1 MVLPVET
8 SKNTQPVIGTIDQ
21 VPPIS
26 PEVKFIQESNLNNQP
41 QIIILI
47 AAPLLQKDK
56 RTPIEGIAILKEID
70 GILDALREVQEP
82 RQIKIVVEVAT
93 EQTLNNIFKSE
104 CKPLILHY
112 IAHGMVSDQGIPM
125 MLEDKEGIADP
136 LNQEKLINILK
147 TEPPCELA
155 ILNAFHTQELESVFE
170 RAGVPNILV
179 INDRDNIL
187 DTEARLFAREFYK
200 PVFAGKNIVDAVLD
214 CKRSKD
220 FTFKILPV
228 GHPAH
233 NNPLGINEL
242 PRGNFLEP
250 EWPNNNLPTDELNF
264 IGRRGEL
271 HQLAV
276 ELSKKNNNKCIA
288 LHGFGG
294 IGKTAL
300 AIASGRWQQERK
312 LWSNGVWLIKLQEV
326 KDATTAKTRI
336 IEVLEIEKFKDL
348 EKWNALLIL
357 DDLDQIIRTDQDG
370 IVSLFNELKNFRN
383 IKLLVTSRDK
393 LFPVITHEPIDVGGL
408 SQMDAIAAFKEYAQ
422 ETFTNPNDPD
432 FVYIINFLEGYP
444 LALKLAASFLKIRR
458 CGLTRLKQELSQ
470 ALEALDKRY
479 KTKETSLQISLDITY
494 NVLSTEYKEM
504 FINLAIFPGGLGE
517 ELANLLWG
525 REGMESLEY
534 LLLYS
539 MAELDNTAT
548 ERRFRLPQ
556 PVREYAKGKRENT
569 ENAETFTKIL
579 EYFYF
584 TISQLMED
592 EKRFSQEASNLSY
605 FIEWGLVNENNA
617 KNICFTARIIDVLGL
632 KIQQIFPQR
641 DLLEILNHALA
652 SAKRNTDIYAE
663 AGIYKILGEVKLK
676 RLGLEEAKPDF
687 DNAIAKYEICYLSLR
702 EITEN
707 AIVQAFRT
715 YIKIKIGDC
724 QEMMKGYEQALR
736 SYEEAQI
743 LYEEIEDAVGG
754 WFPNPPRVMIARV
767 KNKIAYRNLNLELF
781 SFETVMVNEQGKV
794 IKREAKEVGYFIHTL
809 PENIN
814 LEMVSIPEGQ
824 FWMGS
829 PEGEGYDWEKPQHLV
844 KIAPF
849 FIGKTPITQQQWRA
863 VASLPKEQRELNLK
877 PSRFEGDNL
886 PVERVSWQ
894 DAIEFCA
901 RLSRYTGMNYRLPSE
916 AEWEYACRA
925 IQNPEE
931 LVKGVKKIPVYPP
944 FHFGETITSELANYY
959 GSLTYKEEPGGQYRG
974 ETTPVRSF
982 LPNAFGLYDMHG
994 NVWEWCLDPWHN
1006 NYEGAP
1012 GDGGVWDGNNN
1023 DNHYYKVLDNIN
1035 VLIEDSRTHVLRG
1048 GSWVDAPLICR
1059 SACRL
1064 STGFAY
1070 NFVGF
1075 RPVFSVQDSSPLHS

>member
-21 VPPIS
+21 FPPIS
-26 PEVKFIQESNLNNQP
+26 PELKFIQESNPNNQP

-47 AAPLLQKDK
+47 AAPLLQRDK
-56 RTPIEGIAILKEID
+56 RTSIEGIAIRKEID

-82 RQIKIVVEVAT
+82 RRIKIVVEVAT
-93 EQTLNNIFKSE
+93 EETLNNIFKSE
-104 CKPLILHY
+104 CKPLIIHY
-112 IAHGMVSDQGIPM
+112 IAHGMVPGQDIAM
-125 MLEDKEGIADP
+125 MLEDKEGIADT
-136 LNQEKLINILK
+136 LNQEKLISILEGE

-155 ILNAFHTQELESVFE
+155 ILNGFHTQELESFFE

-187 DTEARLFAREFYK
+187 DTEARLFARELYK
-200 PVFAGKNIVDAVLD
+200 SVFAGKNIEDAVRD
-214 CKRSKD
+214 CKKSKD
-220 FTFKILPV
+220 FTFKILPA
-228 GHPAH
+228 GSPAH

-242 PRGNFLEP
+242 PRGKFLEP

-276 ELSKKNNNKCIA
+276 ELNRRNNNKCIA

-300 AIASGRWQQERK
+300 AIALGRWQQERR
-312 LWSNGVWLIKLQEV
+312 LWSNGVWFIKLQEV

-357 DDLDQIIRTDQDG
+357 DDLDQIIRANPDG
-370 IVSLFNELKNFRN
+370 IVSLFKDLNKFKN

-393 LFPVITHEPIDVGGL
+393 LFIDISHKPIDVGGL
-408 SQMDAIAAFKEYAQ
+408 SEMDAIATFKEYAQ
-422 ETFTNPNDPD
+422 ESLIIQNDPD
-432 FVYIINFLEGYP
+432 FEYIINFLEGYP

-458 CGLTRLKQELSQ
+458 CSLKHLKQELSQ

-479 KTKETSLQISLDITY
+479 RTKETSLQISLDITY
-494 NVLSTEYKEM
+494 NVLLKEYKEM

-517 ELANLLWG
+517 ELADLLWG
-525 REGMESLEY
+525 REGIESLEY

-556 PVREYAKGKRENT
+556 PVREYAKGKRENP
-569 ENAETFTKIL
+569 ENAEIFTRIL

-584 TISQLMED
+584 TISQLIED

-605 FIEWGLVNENNA
+605 FIEWELVNENNT

-632 KIQQIFPQR
+632 KIEQIFPQR
-641 DLLEILNHALA
+641 DLLKKLNNALN
-652 SAKRNTDIYAE
+652 SAKINTDIYAE
-663 AGIYKILGEVKLK
+663 AGIYKILGEVK
-676 RLGLEEAKPDF
+676 RLGLEEAKADF

-724 QEMMKGYEQALR
+724 QEMMKEYEQALI
-736 SYEEAQI
+736 SYQEAQR

-754 WFPNPPRVMIARV
+754 WFPKVMITRV
-767 KNKIAYRNLNLELF
+767 KNKIAHKKLAPF

-794 IKREAKEVGYFIHTL
+794 IKREAREAAYLVHTL
-809 PENIN
+809 PENID

-829 PEGEGYDWEKPQHLV
+829 PEGEGYYSEKPQHLV

-863 VASLPKEQRELNLK
+863 VASLPKEQIELNPK

-925 IQNPEE
+925 IQNPGE
-931 LVKGVKKIPVYPP
+931 LVKGVREIPVYPP

-959 GSLTYKEEPGGQYRG
+959 GSSTYKEEPRGQYRAQ
-974 ETTPVRSF
+974 TTPVRSF

-1023 DNHYYKVLDNIN
+1023 NNHYYDILDNIN

-1048 GSWVDAPLICR
+1048 GSWLFDARLCR
-1059 SACRL
+1059 SASRDFL
-1064 STGFAY
+1064 GFDY
-1070 NFVGF
+1070 DFVGF
-1075 RPVFSVQDSSPLHS
+1075 RPAFSLQDSSPLHS

>member
-26 PEVKFIQESNLNNQP
+26 PEVKFIQESNPNNQP

-70 GILDALREVQEP
+70 GIVDALREVQEP
-82 RQIKIVVEVAT
+82 RRIKIVVEVAT
-93 EQTLNNIFKSE
+93 EETLNNIFKSE
-104 CKPLILHY
+104 CKPLIIHY
-112 IAHGMVSDQGIPM
+112 IAHGIVSGQGITM
-125 MLEDKEGIADP
+125 MLEDKEGIADT

-155 ILNAFHTQELESVFE
+155 ILNAFHTQELEKVFKK
-170 RAGVPNILV
+170 AGVPNILV

-187 DTEARLFAREFYK
+187 DTEARRFARELYK
-200 PVFAGKNIVDAVLD
+200 SVFAGKNIVDAVLD

-264 IGRRGEL
+264 IGRREEL

-326 KDATTAKTRI
+326 EDITTAKARI
-336 IEVLEIEKFKDL
+336 IETLEIENFKDL
-348 EKWNALLIL
+348 EKWNTLLIL
-357 DDLDQIIRTDQDG
+357 DDLDQIIRNDPDG
-370 IVSLFNELKNFRN
+370 IVSLLSEIKSFKN

-393 LFPVITHEPIDVGGL
+393 LFIEIPHEPIDVGGL
-408 SQMDAIAAFKEYAQ
+408 SEMDAIAAFKEYAK
-422 ETFTNPNDPD
+422 ESLTNQNDPD
-432 FVYIINFLEGYP
+432 FRSIIDFLEGYP

-458 CGLTRLKQELSQ
+458 CGLARLKQELSQ
-470 ALEALDKRY
+470 ALEALDRRY
-479 KTKETSLQISLDITY
+479 RTKETSLQISLDITY
-494 NVLSTEYKEM
+494 NVLLPEYQEM
-504 FINLAIFPGGLGE
+504 FIDLAMFPGGLGE
-517 ELANLLWG
+517 ELADLIWG
-525 REGMESLEY
+525 RQGIESLEY

-539 MAELDNTAT
+539 MAELDNTTT

-556 PVREYAKGKRENT
+556 PVREYAKGKQENT
-569 ENAETFTKIL
+569 ENTETFTRIL

-584 TISQLMED
+584 AISQLMED
-592 EKRFSQEASNLSY
+592 EKRFFQEISNLSY
-605 FIEWGLVNENNA
+605 FIEWGLANENNT

-632 KIQQIFPQR
+632 KIEQIFSQR
-641 DLLEILNHALA
+641 DLSEILNGTLN
-652 SAKRNTDIYAE
+652 SARRNTDIYAE

-676 RLGLEEAKPDF
+676 RMGLDEARADF
-687 DNAIAKYEICYLSLR
+687 DRAILRYEIHYLSL
-702 EITEN
+702 EEVTEN
-707 AIVQAFRT
+707 ANTRAFRI

-724 QEMMKGYEQALR
+724 QEMMKEYEQALMI
-736 SYEEAQI
+736 YEEAQI
-743 LYEEIEDAVGG
+743 LYEEIEDAVGS
-754 WFPNPPRVMIARV
+754 WFPNSPKVMIARV
-767 KNKIAYRNLNLELF
+767 KNKIAYKKREPF
-781 SFETVMVNEQGKV
+781 SFETVMVNKQGKV
-794 IKREAKEVGYFIHTL
+794 IKREIKEVSYFINTL

-829 PEGEGYDWEKPQHLV
+829 SEGEENNWEKPQHLV

-849 FIGKTPITQQQWRA
+849 FIGQTPITQGQWRA
-863 VASLPKEQRELNLK
+863 VASLPIEQRELNPK
-877 PSRFEGDNL
+877 PSQFEGNNL
-886 PVERVSWQ
+886 PVETVSWQ

-925 IQNPEE
+925 IQNSEE
-931 LVKGVKKIPVYPP
+931 LAKGVKEVPIYPP
-944 FHFGETITSELANYY
+944 FHFGETITSELANYSPSVLY
-959 GSLTYKEEPGGQYRG
+959 QEEPEGQYRG
-974 ETTPVRSF
+974 ETTPVKSY

-994 NVWEWCLDPWHN
+994 NVREWCLDPWHN
-1006 NYEGAP
+1006 NYNGAP
-1012 GDGGVWDGNNN
+1012 EDGKVWDDNNY
-1023 DNHYYKVLDNIN
+1023 DNISDNIN
-1035 VLIEDSRTHVLRG
+1035 ALVKDNRTHVIRG
-1048 GSWVDAPLICR
+1048 GSWDRDPRHCR
-1059 SACRL
+1059 SACRNYR
-1064 STGFAY
+1064 AY
-1070 NFVGF
+1070 HANDVGF
-1075 RPVFSVQDSSPLHS
+1075 RLVLPVQDS